1 MFLFEAIPWYT
12 WLMFLAVTA
21 GLILLNE
28 FSRINKWTAL
38 FCFMLLPL
46 ALTIFVWPKT
56 AGEGSSTG
64 TWFH

>member
-12 WLMFLAVTA
+12 WLMFIGVTL
-21 GLILLNE
+21 GLMLLNE

-38 FCFMLLPL
+38 ACFLLLPL
-46 ALTIFVWPKT
+46 ILTIFVWPKT
-56 AGEGSSTG
+56 AGADSSTG